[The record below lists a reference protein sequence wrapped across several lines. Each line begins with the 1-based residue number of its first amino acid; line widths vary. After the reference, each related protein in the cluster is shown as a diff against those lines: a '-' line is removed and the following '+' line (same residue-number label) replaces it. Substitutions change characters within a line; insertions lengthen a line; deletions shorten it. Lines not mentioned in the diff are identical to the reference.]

1 MAQQSLRIELET
13 DRKAI
18 LQGTENP
25 SISVLVSL
33 HSSNAQPP
41 PRPPA
46 TVVFLLDC
54 SGTVRRFAFRG
65 EEEKRW
71 IELARERSELREV
84 ALDRRKGYEFTGK
97 TLAEARQAVA
107 CPLSI
112 TAAALKKTTVGLRE
126 SDVCCLIGFATQA
139 EMLYD
144 GRRRLLRQSLEEVLT
159 GIEQNPSAP
168 NLGDG
173 TRMREAARLAA
184 EVLRA
189 DPTKKRLRHLVILT
203 DGIIE
208 DQAESLQELER
219 IRSEGIAITAIGV
232 GQEFDEEYLTRIA
245 DWTGG
250 AYYYAP
256 QADDIEVKLA
266 EDFGVFSSVAA
277 RSLKLS
283 ARGLGGAVVNS
294 FTQIAPQMRMFEE
307 IRLRDDWFE
316 VEVGD
321 VSGSAGTGLVG
332 EFALPW
338 LREGQHTVGEIQL
351 DWITPEGGEAQR
363 SLHQVVLDCLPAG
376 SDAPATNVKVE
387 RALLQLQVYRA
398 ERAAQWAQEF
408 GRAGLST
415 ARLREASQLLS
426 KLGESELAERFER
439 QASDVASERVDSD
452 QTKSLKDWVR
462 RLGRRPEAM
471 E

>member
-1 MAQQSLRIELET
+1 MAQQSLRIELER
-13 DRKAI
+13 DRTAI
-18 LQGTENP
+18 VQGTENP
-25 SISVLVSL
+25 AVSVLISL
-33 HSSNAQPP
+33 HPASAQPP

-97 TLAEARQAVA
+97 TLAEARQSVA
-107 CPLSI
+107 CPLSV
-112 TAAALKKTTVGLRE
+112 AATALKRTTAGLRE
-126 SDVCCLIGFATQA
+126 SDVCCLVGFASRA

-144 GRRRLLRQSLEEVLT
+144 GRRRLLRQSLDEVLT
-159 GIEQNPSAP
+159 EIEQNPSAP

-173 TRMREAARLAA
+173 TKMREAARLAA

-189 DPTKKRLRHLVILT
+189 DPTKKRLRRLVILT
-203 DGIIE
+203 DGIVE
-208 DQAESLQELER
+208 DQSESLQELER

-232 GQEFDEEYLTRIA
+232 GQEFDEEFLSRIA

-256 QADDIEVKLA
+256 QADDLEAKLA

-277 RSLKLS
+277 RELKLS
-283 ARGLGGAVVNS
+283 ARGVGGAVVNS

-321 VSGSAGTGLVG
+321 ISGSAGAGLIG

-338 LREGQHTVGEIQL
+338 LSEGQHTVGEIQL
-351 DWITPEGGEAQR
+351 DWVTPEGGEAQR
-363 SLHQVVLDCLPAG
+363 SLQRVVIDCLPAR
-376 SDAPATNVKVE
+376 SAAPAVDEKVE
-387 RALLQLQVYRA
+387 KALLRLQVYRT

-426 KLGESELAERFER
+426 KLGEAELAERFER
-439 QASDVASERVDSD
+439 QATDVESERVDSD

-462 RLGRRPEAM
+462 RLGRRPETM